1 MEAPELKDASP
12 ADQAPPDSPAPTART
27 SKWVTRLTV
36 FGPGIVVM
44 LADTDAGSVV
54 TAAQSGAQWGYQLL
68 IWQIILMPILYIA
81 QELTVRLGL
90 VTQRG
95 HGELIREQFGKGWAW
110 LSVSTLLVACAGAI
124 ITEFSAAAGVG
135 AIYGVPPWL
144 SVGLV
149 ALFLGGLV
157 LTGSY
162 RRVERVAIALGAL
175 ELIFFIVMID
185 AQPDLGSMAA
195 AQLNQP
201 IGNPD
206 YLYLIAANIGAV
218 IMPWMVFY
226 QQSAVV
232 DKGLTVA
239 HLKDARVDTG
249 FGAVLTQLVMAA
261 VLVSVAATIGRN
273 DPNATINTI
282 EDITQALTPLLGE
295 TAGQILFSLGFLG
308 AAFVA
313 AIVVSLTA
321 AWGLGEVL
329 DYPRSLSGKPKEAP
343 AFYAVYIAMLVIGFA
358 FVLSGLNLV
367 DLSVG
372 IMVLNALLLPVVLG
386 FLFAL
391 AVKVLPEEHKLKG
404 WYRIVVAVVL
414 VFTAGLGVYGG
425 ISGLLAGSAG

>member
-1 MEAPELKDASP
+1 
-12 ADQAPPDSPAPTART
+12 
-27 SKWVTRLTV
+27 
-36 FGPGIVVM
+36 M
-44 LADTDAGSVV
+44 LADTDAGSVI
-54 TAAQSGAQWGYQLL
+54 TAAQSGAEWGYQLL
-68 IWQIILMPILYIA
+68 IWQVILMPILYIA
-81 QELTVRLGL
+81 QELTVRLGV

-95 HGELIREQFGKGWAW
+95 HGELIREQFGRGWAW

-135 AIYGVPPWL
+135 AIYGIPPVL
-144 SVGLV
+144 SVGIV
-149 ALFLGGLV
+149 AVFLAVLV

-175 ELIFFIVMID
+175 ELIFFVVMID
-185 AQPDLGSMAA
+185 SQPDLGKLAA
-195 AQLNQP
+195 AQLDQP
-201 IGNPD
+201 LANPE

-232 DKGLTVA
+232 DKGLTEKD
-239 HLKDARVDTG
+239 LKASRLDTA

-261 VLVSVAATIGRN
+261 VLVSVAATIGRQ

-282 EDITQALTPLLGE
+282 EDITKALTPLLGE
-295 TAGQILFSLGFLG
+295 NAGQILFSLGFLG

-329 DYPRSLSGKPKEAP
+329 DYPRSLSGKPREAP
-343 AFYAVYIAMLVIGFA
+343 AFYAVYVAMLVIGFA

-391 AVKVLPEEHKLKG
+391 ACKVLPDNHRLKG
-404 WYRIVVAVVL
+404 GYRVVVGIVL

-425 ISGLLAGSAG
+425 ITGLLAGSAG

>member
-1 MEAPELKDASP
+1 MTEAIPSAH
-12 ADQAPPDSPAPTART
+12 APVTAVR
-27 SKWVTRLTV
+27 SGGPKWLTRLTV

-44 LADTDAGSVV
+44 LADTDAGSVI
-54 TAAQSGAQWGYQLL
+54 TAAQSGAEWGYQLL
-68 IWQIILMPILYIA
+68 IWQVILMPILYIA

-90 VTQRG
+90 ITQRG
-95 HGELIREQFGKGWAW
+95 HGELIREQFGTGWAW
-110 LSVSTLLVACAGAI
+110 LSVGTLLVACAGAI

-135 AIYGVPPWL
+135 AIYGVPPAL
-144 SVGLV
+144 SVGIV
-149 ALFLGGLV
+149 AVFLGGLV

-162 RRVERVAIALGAL
+162 RSVERVAIALGAL
-175 ELIFFIVMID
+175 ELIFFVVMID
-185 AQPDLGSMAA
+185 AKPDLADLAS
-195 AQLNQP
+195 AQLDQP
-201 IGNPD
+201 LANPQ

-232 DKGLTVA
+232 DKGLTEKN
-239 HLKDARVDTG
+239 LKDARVDTA

-261 VLVSVAATIGRN
+261 VLVAVAATIGTK

-282 EDITQALTPLLGE
+282 EDITKALTPLLGE
-295 TAGQILFSLGFLG
+295 QAGQILFSMGFLG

-329 DYPRSLSGKPKEAP
+329 GYPRSLSGNVREAP
-343 AFYAVYIAMLVIGFA
+343 AFYAVYLVMLVVGFA
-358 FVLSGLNLV
+358 FVMSGLNLV

-372 IMVLNALLLPVVLG
+372 VMVLNALLLPVVLG

-391 AVKVLPEEHKLKG
+391 ASKVLPERHRLKG
-404 WYRIVVAVVL
+404 AYRVVVGVVL
-414 VFTAGLGVYGG
+414 LFTGALGVYGG
-425 ISGLLAGSAG
+425 ISGLIAGGAG